1 MGNKKLKILRIYGRT
16 HERKDYP
23 DPVFDLTQERTD
35 RHDDSGGCVL
45 EEFRNESLHKRIR
58 HNCPE
63 IVTTESRL
71 LELMDRGVIP
81 SLAERK
87 KLVFN

>member
-1 MGNKKLKILRIYGRT
+1 MGSKKLKILRIYGRS

-35 RHDDSGGCVL
+35 RNDDDGGGRVL
-45 EEFRNESLHKRIR
+45 DEFRNESLHKRIR
-58 HNCPE
+58 QNCPE

-71 LELMDRGVIP
+71 LELMDQGVIP

-87 KLVFN
+87 K